1 LLSACA
7 LSFKPLFRIFAQAL
21 HLQAFLTHSK
31 STFPQGKSHTA
42 TKTATT
48 PTAIQ
53 MQPLSFGG
61 KFYRL
66 SEDSEKSEE
75 SKRFGGVYTMTMDV
89 ERDSG
94 GYGERREFAKEIG
107 GVV

>member
-1 LLSACA
+1 M
-7 LSFKPLFRIFAQAL
+7 FAQAL

-31 STFPQGKSHTA
+31 STFPPRKSHT
-42 TKTATT
+42 TPKTATT
-48 PTAIQ
+48 PTVIQ
-53 MQPLSFGG
+53 MQPVSGGG

-75 SKRFGGVYTMTMDV
+75 SKRFGGVYTMTTDV
-89 ERDSG
+89 ASDG
-94 GYGERREFAKEIG
+94 GEYGASREFAKEVG